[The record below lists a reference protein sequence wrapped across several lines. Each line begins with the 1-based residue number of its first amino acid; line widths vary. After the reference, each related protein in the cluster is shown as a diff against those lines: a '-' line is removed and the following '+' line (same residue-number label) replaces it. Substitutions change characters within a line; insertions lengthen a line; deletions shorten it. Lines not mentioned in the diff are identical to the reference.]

1 MHRLAPRLS
10 AGGAMEGKNKVLII
24 DSEPDFIN
32 AAREALETHFEVDI
46 ASTIRTGISLAVQK
60 HPDAIVLG
68 YLEPRGA
75 SFETH
80 MELRNNTSTKDIPL
94 LIVDVHPREHARKGW
109 TRHEGLLMNA
119 EDYTS
124 RPVDSKEMV
133 SALHKIIRR
142 ASGEPMG
149 LVEASEQMEKT
160 LERINR
166 IEELLVG

>member
-1 MHRLAPRLS
+1 
-10 AGGAMEGKNKVLII
+10 MEGKNKVLII

-32 AAREALETHFEVDI
+32 KTREALETHFKVDI
-46 ASTIRTGISLAVQK
+46 ATTKGSGLSLAIQE

-75 SFETH
+75 SFKTH
-80 MELRNNTSTKDIPL
+80 VELRSNTSTRDIPL

-124 RPVDSKEMV
+124 RPVEIREML